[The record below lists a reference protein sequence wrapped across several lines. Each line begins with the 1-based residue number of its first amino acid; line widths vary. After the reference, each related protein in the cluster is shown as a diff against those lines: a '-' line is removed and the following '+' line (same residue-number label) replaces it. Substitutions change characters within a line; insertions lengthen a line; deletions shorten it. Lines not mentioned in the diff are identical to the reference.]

1 MRDCAHSSNRDGQ
14 NGSIMS
20 SEHLSILRSLQHG
33 DSFFPAGAIAMS
45 GGLETLVDEH
55 RINSV
60 ETIEDFLSGQLECR
74 WATMERPIV
83 VAAFRTCKDL
93 EVACD
98 IDMQVEA
105 QTLAAELRVGSVRS
119 GRALLQ
125 VHANLDT
132 NNAKKYREMIQKGQA
147 MGHNMVVQGLVWGN
161 IGLSENLIEAM
172 SAHAFCVG
180 LLGAALRLGV
190 IGHTDVQAVFG
201 RLHEM
206 ISERLKQTSIPLE
219 EVSAFSPEQEIAV
232 MRHEN
237 STHRLF
243 LN

>member
-1 MRDCAHSSNRDGQ
+1 MN
-14 NGSIMS
+14 

-60 ETIEDFLSGQLECR
+60 ETVEDFLSGQLECR

-93 EVACD
+93 EVSCD

-147 MGHNMVVQGLVWGN
+147 IGHNMVVQGLVWGN

-190 IGHTDVQAVFG
+190 IGHTDAQAVFG
-201 RLHEM
+201 RLHKM
-206 ISERLKQTSIPLE
+206 ISERLKQTSIPLG
-219 EVSAFSPEQEIAV
+219 EVSAFSPEQEIACLLYTSPSP
-232 MRHEN
+232 RD
-237 STHRLF
+237 
-243 LN
+243 

>member
-1 MRDCAHSSNRDGQ
+1 MN
-14 NGSIMS
+14 

-55 RINSV
+55 RVDSV
-60 ETIEDFLSGQLECR
+60 QTVEDFLSGQIECR

-83 VAAFRTCKDL
+83 VAVFRSCKDL
-93 EVACD
+93 EVSRD

-105 QTLAAELRVGSVRS
+105 QTLAAELRLGSVRS

-180 LLGAALRLGV
+180 LLGAVSYTHLTLPTNR
-190 IGHTDVQAVFG
+190 
-201 RLHEM
+201 
-206 ISERLKQTSIPLE
+206 
-219 EVSAFSPEQEIAV
+219 EV
-232 MRHEN
+232 
-237 STHRLF
+237 
-243 LN
+243 

>member
-1 MRDCAHSSNRDGQ
+1 MHDCALSLNRGGQ
-14 NGSIMS
+14 NGSTMS
-20 SEHLSILRSLQHG
+20 SEYLSILRSLQHG

-45 GGLETLVDEH
+45 GGLETLVDER
-55 RINSV
+55 RIDSAHAVKNFV
-60 ETIEDFLSGQLECR
+60 TGQLQCR

-83 VAAFRTCKDL
+83 VAASRTCKNL
-93 EVACD
+93 EVLRG
-98 IDMQVEA
+98 IDAQVEA
-105 QTLAAELRVGSVRS
+105 QTLAAELRVGSMRS

-125 VHANLDT
+125 VHANLNT
-132 NNAKKYREMIQKGQA
+132 ENAGEFREMIQKGRA
-147 MGHNMVVQGLVWGN
+147 IGHNMVVQGLVWGN
-161 IGLSENLIEAM
+161 VGLSENLIEAM
-172 SAHAFCVG
+172 SAHTFCVG
-180 LLGAALRLGV
+180 LLGASLRLGV
-190 IGHTDVQAVFG
+190 IGHTDAQAVFG

-206 ISERLKQTSIPLE
+206 ISETLKETSIPPE

>member
-1 MRDCAHSSNRDGQ
+1 MNRDGQ

-20 SEHLSILRSLQHG
+20 GKHLSILRSLQHG

-45 GGLETLVDEH
+45 GGLETLVDER
-55 RINSV
+55 RIDSAHAV
-60 ETIEDFLSGQLECR
+60 ENFVTGQLQCR

-83 VAAFRTCKDL
+83 VAALRACTDL
-93 EVACD
+93 EVLCD
-98 IDMQVEA
+98 IDTQVEA
-105 QTLAAELRVGSVRS
+105 QTLAAELRLGSVRS

-125 VHANLDT
+125 VHAGLDT
-132 NNAKKYREMIQKGQA
+132 NNAEEFRQLIQKDRA
-147 MGHNMVVQGLVWGN
+147 IGHNMVVQGLVWGN
-161 IGLSENLIEAM
+161 VGLSEHLIEAM
-172 SAHAFCVG
+172 SAHTFCVG
-180 LLGAALRLGV
+180 LLGASLRLGV
-190 IGHTDVQAVFG
+190 IGHTNAQAVLG

-206 ISERLKQTSIPLE
+206 ISETLKETSIPLE
-219 EVSAFSPEQEIAV
+219 GVSAFSPEQEIAV

>member
-1 MRDCAHSSNRDGQ
+1 MNRDGQ

-20 SEHLSILRSLQHG
+20 GKHLSILRSLQHG

-60 ETIEDFLSGQLECR
+60 ETVEDFLTGQLECR

-83 VAAFRTCKDL
+83 VAAWRACKDL
-93 EVACD
+93 EVSCD

-132 NNAKKYREMIQKGQA
+132 NNAKKYREMIQKGRA

-161 IGLSENLIEAM
+161 IGLSEDLIEAM
-172 SAHAFCVG
+172 SAHTFCVG

-190 IGHTDVQAVFG
+190 IGHTDAQAVFG
-201 RLHEM
+201 RLHKM
-206 ISERLKQTSIPLE
+206 IGERLKQTSIPPG

>member
-1 MRDCAHSSNRDGQ
+1 LNRDEQ

-20 SEHLSILRSLQHG
+20 GKHLSILKSLQHG
-33 DSFFPAGAIAMS
+33 DSFFPAGGIAMS

-60 ETIEDFLSGQLECR
+60 QMVEDFLTGQLQCR

-83 VAAFRTCKDL
+83 VAASRTCTDL
-93 EVACD
+93 EVLCE
-98 IDMQVEA
+98 IDAQVEA
-105 QTLAAELRVGSVRS
+105 QTLAAELRGGSVRS

-125 VHANLDT
+125 VHSSLDT
-132 NNAKKYREMIQKGQA
+132 NNAEEFREMIQKDRA
-147 MGHNMVVQGLVWGN
+147 IGHNMVVQGLVWGN
-161 IGLSENLIEAM
+161 VGLSEHLIEAM
-172 SAHAFCVG
+172 SAHTFCVG
-180 LLGAALRLGV
+180 LLGASLRLGV
-190 IGHTDVQAVFG
+190 IGHTNAQAVFG

-206 ISERLKQTSIPLE
+206 ISGTLKEASIPLE
-219 EVSAFSPEQEIAV
+219 GVSAFSPEQEIAV

-243 LN
+243 FN

>member
-1 MRDCAHSSNRDGQ
+1 MNRDEQ

-20 SEHLSILRSLQHG
+20 GKHLSILKSLQHG
-33 DSFFPAGAIAMS
+33 DSFFPAGGIAMS

-60 ETIEDFLSGQLECR
+60 QMVEDFLTGQLQCR

-83 VAAFRTCKDL
+83 VAASRTCTDL
-93 EVACD
+93 EVLCE
-98 IDMQVEA
+98 IDAQVEA
-105 QTLAAELRVGSVRS
+105 QTLAAELRLGSVRS

-125 VHANLDT
+125 VHSSLDT
-132 NNAKKYREMIQKGQA
+132 NNAEEFREMIQKDRA
-147 MGHNMVVQGLVWGN
+147 IGHNMVVQGLVWGN
-161 IGLSENLIEAM
+161 VGLSEHQIEAM
-172 SAHAFCVG
+172 SAHTFCVG
-180 LLGAALRLGV
+180 LLGASLRLGV
-190 IGHTDVQAVFG
+190 IGHTNAQAVFG

-206 ISERLKQTSIPLE
+206 ISGTLKEASIPLE
-219 EVSAFSPEQEIAV
+219 GVSAFSPEQEIAV

-243 LN
+243 FN

>member
-1 MRDCAHSSNRDGQ
+1 LRDCALSLNRGGQ
-14 NGSIMS
+14 NGSIMK
-20 SEHLSILRSLQHG
+20 SEHLSVLRSLQHG

-55 RINSV
+55 RVNSV
-60 ETIEDFLSGQLECR
+60 ETVEDFLSGQLDCR

-83 VAAFRTCKDL
+83 VAAWRACKDL
-93 EVACD
+93 EVSCD

-190 IGHTDVQAVFG
+190 IGHTDAQAVFG
-201 RLHEM
+201 RLHKM
-206 ISERLKQTSIPLE
+206 IGERLKQTSIPPG